1 MLNSIILYS
10 SPKLGYGKIKKFTIF
25 PIENIG
31 NQAVNNLTLM
41 SGKSKYNILYVDDEY
56 NNLVVFESAFFT
68 NYNILTAISGRE
80 ALKIIRENEIHLII
94 TDQKMPVM
102 TGIELL
108 EEISPEFPDIPSMII
123 TAYSDIDF
131 IIPAINKCGIFS
143 YILKPW
149 DSRDLKITIDNALA
163 KYQLNKDN
171 KLLLENLRKA
181 NEDLE
186 LKVSDRTVELNKTN
200 KELLAINSLK
210 DKLFTVISHDLRQPV
225 LSFEVLL
232 ETIRS
237 YKDKLTR
244 EKFEV
249 LTTAIQSQLTEV
261 KDLMDNLLNWA
272 MVQMQYHEL
281 NKQDFDLKNSL
292 KRNLELYRE
301 QANEKRIKLSLHENK
316 GNEYVNGDENMYD
329 VVLRNLLS
337 NAVKFTDKNGK
348 IDCSIDHTKSYIVVS
363 IKDNGRG
370 IPKETK
376 EKLFKNMEMIT
387 TRGTAK
393 EKGIGIGLKLCKEFV
408 EMQGGKLSLESEV
421 GEGSIFSFTVPK

>member
-1 MLNSIILYS
+1 MPEDSKYTILY
-10 SPKLGYGKIKKFTIF
+10 I
-25 PIENIG
+25 
-31 NQAVNNLTLM
+31 
-41 SGKSKYNILYVDDEY
+41 DDEY
-56 NNLVVFESAFFT
+56 NNLVVFENAFFIY
-68 NYNILTAISGRE
+68 YNILTALSGQK

-123 TAYSDIDF
+123 TAYSDVDF

-149 DSRDLKITIDNALA
+149 DSRELKITIDNALA
-163 KYQLNKDN
+163 KYQLSKDN
-171 KLLLENLRKA
+171 KLLLENLKKA
-181 NEDLE
+181 NEELE
-186 LKVSDRTVELNKTN
+186 SKVIDRTIELNKKN
-200 KELLAINSLK
+200 EELIAINSLK
-210 DKLFTVISHDLRQPV
+210 DILFTVISHDLRQPV
-225 LSFEVLL
+225 LSFEVIL

-237 YKDKLTR
+237 YKDKLTK
-244 EKFEV
+244 EKIQS

-281 NKQDFDLKNSL
+281 NKQEFDLSKSL
-292 KRNLELYRE
+292 ERNIELYRDP
-301 QANEKRIKLSLHENK
+301 ANKKRIKIILHKKKERK
-316 GNEYVNGDENMYD
+316 YVNGDESMYD

-337 NAVKFTDKNGK
+337 NAIKFTDRDGK
-348 IDCSIDHTKSYIVVS
+348 IDCSIDHTKSYMVVS

-370 IPKETK
+370 ISKETK
-376 EKLFKNMEMIT
+376 EKLFNIREMVT

-393 EKGIGIGLKLCKEFV
+393 EKGIGIGLKLCKELV
-408 EMQGGKLSLESEV
+408 EMQGGKISLESEA
-421 GEGSIFSFTVPK
+421 GEGSVFSFTVPK

>member
-1 MLNSIILYS
+1 MPEDSKYTILY
-10 SPKLGYGKIKKFTIF
+10 I
-25 PIENIG
+25 
-31 NQAVNNLTLM
+31 
-41 SGKSKYNILYVDDEY
+41 DDEY
-56 NNLVVFESAFFT
+56 NNLVVFENAFFIY
-68 NYNILTAISGRE
+68 YNILTALSGQK

-123 TAYSDIDF
+123 TAYSDVDF

-149 DSRDLKITIDNALA
+149 DSRELKITIDNALA
-163 KYQLNKDN
+163 KYQLSKDN
-171 KLLLENLRKA
+171 KLLLENLKKA
-181 NEDLE
+181 NEELE
-186 LKVSDRTVELNKTN
+186 SKVIDRTIELNKKN
-200 KELLAINSLK
+200 EELIAINSLK
-210 DKLFTVISHDLRQPV
+210 DILFTVISHDLRQPV
-225 LSFEVLL
+225 LSFEVIL

-237 YKDKLTR
+237 YKDKLTK
-244 EKFEV
+244 EKIQS

-281 NKQDFDLKNSL
+281 NKQEFDLSKSL
-292 KRNLELYRE
+292 ERNIELYRDP
-301 QANEKRIKLSLHENK
+301 ATKKRIKIILHKKEERK
-316 GNEYVNGDENMYD
+316 YVNGDESMYD

-337 NAVKFTDKNGK
+337 NAVKFTDRDGK
-348 IDCSIDHTKSYIVVS
+348 IDCSIDHTKSYMVVS

-376 EKLFKNMEMIT
+376 EKLFNIREMVT

-393 EKGIGIGLKLCKEFV
+393 EKGIGIGLKLCKELV
-408 EMQGGKLSLESEV
+408 EMQGGKISLESEV
-421 GEGSIFSFTVPK
+421 GEGSVFSFTVPK

>member
-1 MLNSIILYS
+1 MPEDLNY
-10 SPKLGYGKIKKFTIF
+10 T
-25 PIENIG
+25 
-31 NQAVNNLTLM
+31 
-41 SGKSKYNILYVDDEY
+41 ILYVDDEY
-56 NNLVVFESAFFT
+56 NNLVVFENAFFIY
-68 NYNILTAISGRE
+68 YNILTAISGQE

-94 TDQKMPVM
+94 TDQKMPGM

-123 TAYSDIDF
+123 TAYSDVDF

-163 KYQLNKDN
+163 KYQLSMDN
-171 KLLLENLRKA
+171 KLLLGNLRKA
-181 NEDLE
+181 NEELE
-186 LKVSDRTVELNKTN
+186 GKVIDRTIELNN
-200 KELLAINSLK
+200 KNEELMAINTLK
-210 DKLFTVISHDLRQPV
+210 DILFTVISHDLRQPV
-225 LSFEVLL
+225 LSFEVIL

-237 YKDKLTR
+237 YKDKLTK
-244 EKFEV
+244 EKIES

-281 NKQDFDLKNSL
+281 NKQEFDLSKSL
-292 KRNLELYRE
+292 KRNIELYRDP
-301 QANEKRIKLSLHENK
+301 ANEKRIEINLHEK
-316 GNEYVNGDENMYD
+316 KERKYVNGDESMYD

-337 NAVKFTDKNGK
+337 NAIKFTDRDGK
-348 IDCSIDHTKSYIVVS
+348 IDCSIDHTKSYMVVS

-370 IPKETK
+370 IPIETK
-376 EKLFKNMEMIT
+376 EKLFNIREMVT

-393 EKGIGIGLKLCKEFV
+393 EKGIGIGLKLCKELV
-408 EMQGGKLSLESEV
+408 EMQGGKISLESEV
-421 GEGSIFSFTVPK
+421 GEGSVFRFTVPK

>member
-1 MLNSIILYS
+1 
-10 SPKLGYGKIKKFTIF
+10 
-25 PIENIG
+25 
-31 NQAVNNLTLM
+31 M
-41 SGKSKYNILYVDDEY
+41 SEDSKYTILYVDDEY
-56 NNLVVFESAFFT
+56 NNLVVFENSFFSH
-68 NYNILTAISGRE
+68 YNILTAISGQQ
-80 ALKIIRENEIHLII
+80 ALKITRQNEIHLII
-94 TDQKMPVM
+94 TDQKMPGM

-149 DSRDLKITIDNALA
+149 DSRELKITIDNALA
-163 KYQLNKDN
+163 KYQLSKDN

-186 LKVSDRTVELNKTN
+186 RKVIDRTIELNKKN
-200 KELLAINSLK
+200 EELMVINSLK

-237 YKDKLTR
+237 YKDKLTK
-244 EKFEV
+244 EKIES

-281 NKQDFDLKNSL
+281 NKQEFDLSKSL
-292 KRNLELYRE
+292 KRNLELYRD
-301 QANEKRIKLSLHENK
+301 QANEKRIKLNLHEK
-316 GNEYVNGDENMYD
+316 KDKEYVNGDENMYD

-337 NAVKFTDKNGK
+337 NAIKFTDLDGK
-348 IDCSIDHTKSYIVVS
+348 IDCSIDHIKSYIVVS

-376 EKLFKNMEMIT
+376 EKLFNNMEMIT

-408 EMQGGKLSLESEV
+408 EMQGGKISLESEV

>member
-1 MLNSIILYS
+1 
-10 SPKLGYGKIKKFTIF
+10 
-25 PIENIG
+25 
-31 NQAVNNLTLM
+31 M
-41 SGKSKYNILYVDDEY
+41 SEESKYTLLYVDDEY
-56 NNLVVFESAFFT
+56 NNLVVFENTFFT
-68 NYNILTAISGRE
+68 HYNILTAISGQE
-80 ALKIIRENEIHLII
+80 ALKIIRRNEIHLII
-94 TDQKMPVM
+94 TDQKMPGM

-163 KYQLNKDN
+163 KHQLSRDN
-171 KLLLENLRKA
+171 KLLLENLRNA

-186 LKVSDRTVELNKTN
+186 RKVNDRTVELNN
-200 KELLAINSLK
+200 KNEELMAINSLK

-225 LSFEVLL
+225 LSFEVLM

-237 YKDKLTR
+237 YQDNLTK
-244 EKFEV
+244 EKIES

-281 NKQDFDLKNSL
+281 NKQEFDLGNSL
-292 KRNLELYRE
+292 KRNLELYRD
-301 QANEKRIKLSLHENK
+301 QANEKRIKLNLLESK
-316 GNEYVNGDENMYD
+316 DKEYVNGDENMYD

-337 NAVKFTDKNGK
+337 NAIKFTDRDGK
-348 IDCSIDHTKSYIVVS
+348 IDCSIDHTKSYMVVS

-376 EKLFKNMEMIT
+376 DKLFNNMEMVS

-408 EMQGGKLSLESEV
+408 EMQGGKISFESEV
-421 GEGSIFSFTVPK
+421 GEGSLFSFTVPK

>member
-1 MLNSIILYS
+1 MPEDSKYTILY
-10 SPKLGYGKIKKFTIF
+10 I
-25 PIENIG
+25 
-31 NQAVNNLTLM
+31 
-41 SGKSKYNILYVDDEY
+41 DDEY
-56 NNLVVFESAFFT
+56 NNLVVFENAFFIY
-68 NYNILTAISGRE
+68 YNILTALSGQK

-123 TAYSDIDF
+123 TAYSDVDF

-149 DSRDLKITIDNALA
+149 DSRELKITIDNALA
-163 KYQLNKDN
+163 KYQLSKDN
-171 KLLLENLRKA
+171 KLLLENLKKA
-181 NEDLE
+181 NEELE
-186 LKVSDRTVELNKTN
+186 SKVIDRTIELNKKN
-200 KELLAINSLK
+200 EELIAINSLK
-210 DKLFTVISHDLRQPV
+210 DILFTVISHDLRQPV
-225 LSFEVLL
+225 LSFEVIL

-237 YKDKLTR
+237 YKDKLTK
-244 EKFEV
+244 EKIQS

-281 NKQDFDLKNSL
+281 NKQEFDLSKSL
-292 KRNLELYRE
+292 ERNIELYRDP
-301 QANEKRIKLSLHENK
+301 ATKKRIKIILHKKEERK
-316 GNEYVNGDENMYD
+316 YVNGDESMYD

-337 NAVKFTDKNGK
+337 NAVKFTDRDGK
-348 IDCSIDHTKSYIVVS
+348 IDCSIDHTKSYMVVS

-376 EKLFKNMEMIT
+376 GKLFNIREMVT

-393 EKGIGIGLKLCKEFV
+393 EKGIGIGLKLCKELV
-408 EMQGGKLSLESEV
+408 EMQGGKISLESEV
-421 GEGSIFSFTVPK
+421 GEGSVFSFTVPK

>member
-1 MLNSIILYS
+1 MPEDLNY
-10 SPKLGYGKIKKFTIF
+10 T
-25 PIENIG
+25 
-31 NQAVNNLTLM
+31 
-41 SGKSKYNILYVDDEY
+41 ILYVDDEY
-56 NNLVVFESAFFT
+56 NNLVVFENAFFIH
-68 NYNILTAISGRE
+68 YNILTAISGQE

-94 TDQKMPVM
+94 TDQKMPGM

-123 TAYSDIDF
+123 TAYSDVDF

-149 DSRDLKITIDNALA
+149 DSRELKITIDNALA
-163 KYQLNKDN
+163 KYQLSMDN
-171 KLLLENLRKA
+171 KMLLGNLRKA
-181 NEDLE
+181 NEELE
-186 LKVSDRTVELNKTN
+186 SKVIDRTIELNN
-200 KELLAINSLK
+200 KNEELMAINTLK
-210 DKLFTVISHDLRQPV
+210 DILFTVISHDLRQPV
-225 LSFEVLL
+225 LSFEVIL

-237 YKDKLTR
+237 YKDKLTK
-244 EKFEV
+244 EKIES

-281 NKQDFDLKNSL
+281 NKQEFDLSKSL
-292 KRNLELYRE
+292 KRNIELYRDP
-301 QANEKRIKLSLHENK
+301 ANEKRIEINLHEK
-316 GNEYVNGDENMYD
+316 KEREYVNGDESMYD

-337 NAVKFTDKNGK
+337 NAIKFTDRDGK
-348 IDCSIDHTKSYIVVS
+348 IDCSIDHTKSYMVVS

-376 EKLFKNMEMIT
+376 EKLFNIREMVT

-393 EKGIGIGLKLCKEFV
+393 EKGIGIGLKLCKELV
-408 EMQGGKLSLESEV
+408 EMQGGKISLESEV
-421 GEGSIFSFTVPK
+421 GEGSVFSFTVPK

>member
-1 MLNSIILYS
+1 MPEDLNY
-10 SPKLGYGKIKKFTIF
+10 T
-25 PIENIG
+25 
-31 NQAVNNLTLM
+31 
-41 SGKSKYNILYVDDEY
+41 ILYVDDEY
-56 NNLVVFESAFFT
+56 NNLVVFENAFFIH
-68 NYNILTAISGRE
+68 YNILTAISGQE

-94 TDQKMPVM
+94 TDQKMPSM

-123 TAYSDIDF
+123 TAYSDVDF

-163 KYQLNKDN
+163 KYQLSMDN
-171 KLLLENLRKA
+171 KMLLGNLRKA
-181 NEDLE
+181 NEELE
-186 LKVSDRTVELNKTN
+186 SKVIDRTIELNN
-200 KELLAINSLK
+200 KNEELMAINTLK
-210 DKLFTVISHDLRQPV
+210 DILFTVISHDLRQPV
-225 LSFEVLL
+225 LSFEVIL

-237 YKDKLTR
+237 YKDKLTK
-244 EKFEV
+244 EKIES

-281 NKQDFDLKNSL
+281 NKQEFDLSKSL
-292 KRNLELYRE
+292 KRNIELYRDP
-301 QANEKRIKLSLHENK
+301 ANEKRIKINLHEK
-316 GNEYVNGDENMYD
+316 NERKYVNGDESMYD

-337 NAVKFTDKNGK
+337 NAVKFTDRDGK
-348 IDCSIDHTKSYIVVS
+348 IDCSIDHTQSYMVVN

-376 EKLFKNMEMIT
+376 EKLI
-387 TRGTAK
+387 
-393 EKGIGIGLKLCKEFV
+393 
-408 EMQGGKLSLESEV
+408 MQ
-421 GEGSIFSFTVPK
+421 

>member
-1 MLNSIILYS
+1 
-10 SPKLGYGKIKKFTIF
+10 
-25 PIENIG
+25 
-31 NQAVNNLTLM
+31 
-41 SGKSKYNILYVDDEY
+41 
-56 NNLVVFESAFFT
+56 
-68 NYNILTAISGRE
+68 
-80 ALKIIRENEIHLII
+80 
-94 TDQKMPVM
+94 
-102 TGIELL
+102 
-108 EEISPEFPDIPSMII
+108 
-123 TAYSDIDF
+123 
-131 IIPAINKCGIFS
+131 
-143 YILKPW
+143 
-149 DSRDLKITIDNALA
+149 
-163 KYQLNKDN
+163 
-171 KLLLENLRKA
+171 LENLSKA

-186 LKVSDRTVELNKTN
+186 LKVSERTVELNKTN
-200 KELLAINSLK
+200 EELLAINSLK

-237 YKDKLTR
+237 YKDKLTKK
-244 EKFEV
+244 KFEF

-292 KRNLELYRE
+292 KRNLELYSE

-316 GNEYVNGDENMYD
+316 GKEYVNGDENMYD

-337 NAVKFTDKNGK
+337 NAVKFTDRDGE
-348 IDCSIDHTKSYIVVS
+348 IDCSIDHTKSHIIVR

-370 IPKETK
+370 VPKETK

-421 GEGSIFSFTVPK
+421 GEGSVFSFTVPK

>member
-1 MLNSIILYS
+1 
-10 SPKLGYGKIKKFTIF
+10 
-25 PIENIG
+25 
-31 NQAVNNLTLM
+31 M
-41 SGKSKYNILYVDDEY
+41 SEDSKHTILYVDDEY
-56 NNLVVFESAFFT
+56 NNLVVFENSFFSH
-68 NYNILTAISGRE
+68 YNILTAISGQA
-80 ALKIIRENEIHLII
+80 ALKIIRQNEIHLII
-94 TDQKMPVM
+94 TDQKMPGM

-123 TAYSDIDF
+123 TAYSDVDF

-149 DSRDLKITIDNALA
+149 DSRNLKITIDNALA
-163 KYQLNKDN
+163 KYQLSKDN

-181 NEDLE
+181 NEELE
-186 LKVSDRTVELNKTN
+186 RKVNDRTIELNKKN
-200 KELLAINSLK
+200 EELMAINSLK

-232 ETIRS
+232 ETIRT
-237 YKDKLTR
+237 YKDKLTK
-244 EKFEV
+244 EKIES
-249 LTTAIQSQLTEV
+249 LTSAIQSQLTEV

-281 NKQDFDLKNSL
+281 NKQEFDLSKSL
-292 KRNLELYRE
+292 KRNLELYRN
-301 QANEKRIKLSLHENK
+301 QANEKRIKLNLHEK
-316 GNEYVNGDENMYD
+316 KDKEYVNGDENMYD

-337 NAVKFTDKNGK
+337 NAIKFTDRDGK
-348 IDCSIDHTKSYIVVS
+348 IDCSIDHIKSYIVVS

-376 EKLFKNMEMIT
+376 EKLFNNMEMIT

-408 EMQGGKLSLESEV
+408 EMQGGKISLESEV

>member
-1 MLNSIILYS
+1 MPEDSKYTILY
-10 SPKLGYGKIKKFTIF
+10 I
-25 PIENIG
+25 
-31 NQAVNNLTLM
+31 
-41 SGKSKYNILYVDDEY
+41 DDEY
-56 NNLVVFESAFFT
+56 NNLVVFENAFFIY
-68 NYNILTAISGRE
+68 YNILTALSGQK

-123 TAYSDIDF
+123 TAYSDVDF

-149 DSRDLKITIDNALA
+149 DSRELKITIDNALA
-163 KYQLNKDN
+163 KYQLSKDN
-171 KLLLENLRKA
+171 KLLLENLKKA
-181 NEDLE
+181 NEELE
-186 LKVSDRTVELNKTN
+186 SKVIDRTIELNKKN
-200 KELLAINSLK
+200 EELIAINSLK
-210 DKLFTVISHDLRQPV
+210 DILFTVISHDLRQPV
-225 LSFEVLL
+225 LSFEVIL

-237 YKDKLTR
+237 YKDKLTK
-244 EKFEV
+244 EKIQS

-281 NKQDFDLKNSL
+281 NKQEFDLSKSL
-292 KRNLELYRE
+292 ERNIELYRDP
-301 QANEKRIKLSLHENK
+301 ANKKRIKINLHKKKERK
-316 GNEYVNGDENMYD
+316 YVNGDESMYD

-337 NAVKFTDKNGK
+337 NAVKFTDQDGK
-348 IDCSIDHTKSYIVVS
+348 IDCSIDHTKSYMVVS

-376 EKLFKNMEMIT
+376 EKLFNIREMVT

-393 EKGIGIGLKLCKEFV
+393 EKGIGIGLKLCKELV
-408 EMQGGKLSLESEV
+408 EMQGGKISLESEA
-421 GEGSIFSFTVPK
+421 GEGSVFSFTVPK